1 MEKEQIDNICQKL
14 IDLDAV
20 ISTTGHPA
28 FHPLQG
34 LHLLKSDAESLE
46 QLKELL
52 KSLQAQLYQYTA
64 LKLFAYDKPELQLP
78 EVEWLPEWTPTAEL
92 SSETVY
98 QQILKPII
106 FRWKTVENE
115 SFLFKHFAKKKY
127 LKKWE
132 EGCTSHLQNLDS
144 TYTAI
149 QELAVME
156 FPAVDAVTVLPRDI
170 TRWCVYLGTRSKDWA
185 QWCALKQ
192 ELEDEGY
199 TTAVDYFISQQ
210 KTGTETAEFLKASL
224 E

>member
-14 IDLDAV
+14 INLDAV
-20 ISTTGHPA
+20 INTTGHPA

-34 LHLLKSDAESLE
+34 LHLLKSDTENLD

-52 KSLQAQLYQYTA
+52 KSLQAQLYQDTA
-64 LKLFAYDKPELQLP
+64 LKLFASDKPELQLS
-78 EVEWLPEWTPTAEL
+78 EVGWLPEWTPTAEL
-92 SSETVY
+92 ASETVY

-127 LKKWE
+127 LKKWK
-132 EGCTSHLQNLDS
+132 EGCTSHLQSLDS
-144 TYTAI
+144 TYAAI

-170 TRWCVYLGTRSKDWA
+170 TRWCVYLGTRSNDWA

-192 ELEDEGY
+192 ELEDLQLHEL
-199 TTAVDYFISQQ
+199 ADCFIKQQ
-210 KTGTETAEFLKASL
+210 KTGSEISQMLRK
-224 E
+224 

>member
-34 LHLLKSDAESLE
+34 LHLLKSDAENLE
-46 QLKELL
+46 QLRELL

-64 LKLFAYDKPELQLP
+64 LKLFASDKPELQLP
-78 EVEWLPEWTPTAEL
+78 EVTWLPAWTPTPEL
-92 SSETVY
+92 ASETVY

-115 SFLFKHFAKKKY
+115 SFLFKHLAKKKY
-127 LKKWE
+127 LKKWK
-132 EGCTSHLQNLDS
+132 EGCTAHLQNLDS

-149 QELAVME
+149 QELAKFD
-156 FPAVDAVTVLPRDI
+156 FPTVDAATVLPRDI
-170 TRWCVYLGTRSKDWA
+170 TRWCVYLGTRTKDWA

-192 ELEDEGY
+192 ELEDLQLHEL
-199 TTAVDYFISQQ
+199 VDCFIKQQ
-210 KTGTETAEFLKASL
+210 KTGSEISQMLRK
-224 E
+224 